1 MASQEFVQVATL
13 GFKPSLQPDPSH
25 PPASF
30 ADVSAQ
36 LQAVPGVKAIYLGQ
50 QMERPATWTWAVRW
64 ASAAALD
71 AFLASPS
78 FTGWLASFRAVT
90 DSYIFSKALL
100 RGDVGAA
107 LNAPCTEVF
116 TAYGATDGFLESRM
130 KPFAANVAAG
140 HLPGHHGSA
149 FGQFEVLT
157 QDGVIAPDGNTV
169 SMILGWD
176 TKEAHLAQRG
186 DGKLI
191 DNNVH
196 YVREDRQSVD
206 MYHVKLTKL

>member
-1 MASQEFVQVATL
+1 MAPQECVQVATL
-13 GFKPSLQPDPSH
+13 NFKPSLQPDPSQ

-30 ADVSAQ
+30 TDVSAQ
-36 LQAVPGVKAIYLGQ
+36 LQAVPGVEAVYLGQ

-78 FTGWLASFRAVT
+78 FTGWLASFRAIA
-90 DSYIFSKALL
+90 DSYILSEALL

-107 LNAPCTEVF
+107 LDAPCTEVF
-116 TAYGATDGFLESRM
+116 TAYGTADGFLESRM
-130 KPFAANVAAG
+130 APFAANVDAG
-140 HLPGHHGSA
+140 RLPGHHGSA
-149 FGQFEVLT
+149 FGQLDILT
-157 QDGVIAPDGNTV
+157 QHGVTAPDGNKLAI
-169 SMILGWD
+169 ILGWD

-191 DNNVH
+191 DNNIH
-196 YVREDRQSVD
+196 YLRDDRQSVD
-206 MYHVKLTKL
+206 LYHVKLTKL